1 MIQQTMKQ
9 TPKATVSRIEFIIM
23 MSLLVAVDALST
35 DSILPALSNMSHE
48 FGISQGNDRQYIVTS
63 IFMGY
68 ALGVMIFG
76 VASDSFGRKRPIYV
90 GFGIF
95 FIGTIV
101 VILAS
106 SASSFNMLLVGRV
119 LQGIG
124 AAGPQII
131 PTAITRDLYKGR
143 GMAEVMSLIMMVFM
157 LVPTIA
163 PLLGQTI
170 LLFSNWQGIFVM
182 LGVYGFVALTWF
194 ALRLP
199 ETLPPD
205 ERVPFSLK
213 QIFSSVKEV
222 LANKRA
228 VMFTLAEGLTFG
240 AVLAYLSTA
249 QQVFQDHFQLGERFP
264 LYFGALAL
272 VMMLSS
278 YVNSRLVEK
287 LGMHWLVL
295 RASLLL
301 LIASCLYLVIISL
314 NDSPV
319 PFWSFMLF
327 ASIAYFCFGILFGNM
342 HSLAME
348 EVGHVAGVAAS
359 VIGSLS
365 TLIAILIAAIIGS
378 FYNDSV
384 TPIVLGFGILMLP
397 IIFITVHDSK
407 CTTDS

>member
-1 MIQQTMKQ
+1 MKQ
-9 TPKATVSRIEFIIM
+9 TPNATSRFEFIIM
-23 MSLLVAVDALST
+23 MSLLVAVDALSI
-35 DSILPALSNMSHE
+35 DAILPALSNMSNE
-48 FGISQGNDRQYIVTS
+48 FGVNQGNDRQYIVTS
-63 IFMGY
+63 IFIGF
-68 ALGVMIFG
+68 AFGVMIFG

-95 FIGTIV
+95 FIGTLV
-101 VILAS
+101 VIF
-106 SASSFNMLLVGRV
+106 ASSFNMLLVGRI
-119 LQGIG
+119 LQGFG
-124 AAGPQII
+124 AAGPQVI

-157 LVPTIA
+157 LGPTIA

-182 LGVYGFVALTWF
+182 LGIYALFALAWF
-194 ALRLP
+194 AIRLP
-199 ETLPPD
+199 ETLLLQQ
-205 ERVPFSLK
+205 RAPFSFK
-213 QIFSSVKEV
+213 QVFSSVKVV

-228 VMFTLAEGLTFG
+228 VMFTLAEGFTFG

-272 VMMLSS
+272 VMMLAS

-287 LGMHWLVL
+287 LGMHWLVV

-301 LIASCLYLVIISL
+301 FIASCVYLLIILLS
-314 NDSPV
+314 NTPV

-365 TLIAILIAAIIGS
+365 TLIATLIAAFIGS
-378 FYNDSV
+378 FYNDSI

-397 IIFITVHDSK
+397 IILITLHDSK
-407 CTTDS
+407 STIAKS